1 MENDQFVARINR
13 ILMERRLSLPLVEGD
28 ETGDITA
35 VSAWAG
41 FLQDCVRAGIQ
52 ISDPR
57 WQRLRVARNTPV
69 TQLVL
74 DEDFESPSDEEFKVG
89 LALLMSL
96 FSDKPPR

>member
-1 MENDQFVARINR
+1 MDNDQFVARINR
-13 ILMERRLSLPLVEGD
+13 ILTERKLSLPLVEGD
-28 ETGDITA
+28 EAGDVTA

-52 ISDPR
+52 LSDPR
-57 WQRLRVARNTPV
+57 WQRLRVARKTPV
-69 TQLVL
+69 TQLEL
-74 DEDFESPSDEEFKVG
+74 DADSQAPPDDEFKVG